1 MTWYPGAI
9 SVFFEKEYTKLR
21 KSGIGVRPQR
31 AESSNKKYLLNC
43 LQKRMNADK
52 TELKDSAKKEKN
64 RSLQWGLE
72 RESGRRTHGWVQL
85 GKREIKDLLMAKS
98 LRKFILRKE

>member
-43 LQKRMNADK
+43 LQKRMNVDK
-52 TELKDSAKKEKN
+52 RELKDSAKKKRIGAYNGGWRENQGEARMDGFNWGKEKSKTSSWQ
-64 RSLQWGLE
+64 R
-72 RESGRRTHGWVQL
+72 
-85 GKREIKDLLMAKS
+85 A
-98 LRKFILRKE
+98 